1 MLLEV
6 TGSGRGLLRS
16 LMSLST
22 YILNPTPPVIAIGGP
37 TGTGKS
43 KLAVSLASI
52 FRGEVVNADAVQLY
66 EGLTIATNKVSES
79 EAAGVPHHLIG
90 CFPPAFAYCADVHKY
105 RAVCL
110 PTIDKIRCEN
120 QRIPFLVGGT
130 HYYLEAIL
138 WSDFLASTDKP
149 DSDDLDSIQ
158 IPTDLSECYTQL
170 QALNSEVA
178 SKLHPKDGRK
188 VRRALREA
196 LLHQSD
202 SVNDF
207 LSQPLEQNPH
217 DHPPNRSYQPRYPNQ
232 SLFLWLDCDSTVL
245 NERLDA
251 RVDQMIC
258 SGLVAEFDRFLTDY
272 FREVDLRDEEAQS
285 LVDRSHKLHRLFK
298 EIYSSTQDPFARR
311 GILQSIGF
319 KEFADYLALSPNSGD
334 RDTTRGQKLLAEAI
348 EQVKLATRQYARR
361 QVKWI
366 VNRFLKRPQ
375 FGSIPVYRLDT
386 TPTLYSTSPD
396 SIDSWDR
403 HVLAPACRILYEH
416 MVKVGNWTDQFVSDL
431 ERFRTLLGYCPSSDC
446 PKQCD
451 FKPLLKEELAS
462 PLVCAACDNRVFVR
476 LADFEAHRRSRSH
489 QKRVSKLR
497 RREQMQSVECS

>member
-1 MLLEV
+1 MN
-6 TGSGRGLLRS
+6 
-16 LMSLST
+16 LST
-22 YILNPTPPVIAIGGP
+22 YIPNITPHVIAIGGP

-43 KLAVSLASI
+43 TLAIGLASI

-110 PTIDKIRCEN
+110 PTIDKIRYEN

-138 WSDFLASTDKP
+138 WSDFLTSTDKL

-170 QALNSEVA
+170 QALNSAIA

-207 LSQPLEQNPH
+207 RGQPLEQNHP
-217 DHPPNRSYQPRYPNQ
+217 DYPPNRSYQPRYPNQ
-232 SLFLWLDCDSTVL
+232 SLFLWLDCDPRVL

-251 RVDQMIC
+251 RVDQMVR
-258 SGLVAEFDRFLTDY
+258 SGLVAELDRFLTDY
-272 FREVDLRDEEAQS
+272 FREVDLRDKEAQS
-285 LVDRSHKLHRLFK
+285 
-298 EIYSSTQDPFARR
+298 P
-311 GILQSIGF
+311 
-319 KEFADYLALSPNSGD
+319 
-334 RDTTRGQKLLAEAI
+334 
-348 EQVKLATRQYARR
+348 
-361 QVKWI
+361 
-366 VNRFLKRPQ
+366 
-375 FGSIPVYRLDT
+375 
-386 TPTLYSTSPD
+386 
-396 SIDSWDR
+396 
-403 HVLAPACRILYEH
+403 
-416 MVKVGNWTDQFVSDL
+416 M
-431 ERFRTLLGYCPSSDC
+431 
-446 PKQCD
+446 
-451 FKPLLKEELAS
+451 
-462 PLVCAACDNRVFVR
+462 
-476 LADFEAHRRSRSH
+476 
-489 QKRVSKLR
+489 
-497 RREQMQSVECS
+497 